1 MAQGTQSLT
10 SFSVILFYDHT
21 WPHRSPKFWLHVTFA
36 QFRDGEPNDSG
47 WPPCAHTFWL
57 LVSTGAQRMDRR
69 DPEWFVS
76 QFNWRKSLR
85 AWWMYVWL
93 PGILKSCFFFQKKFF
108 FFGII
113 KYWIKYIAS
122 VGEKLVGAVAFPLII
137 FCIWFN
143 NYHPNNS
150 VLNTSTTTTDPFQP
164 TFTTDIFIMLNHTH
178 TL

>member
-1 MAQGTQSLT
+1 MWSCFVTIPGPTEVLNFGSMWHLHSSEMENPMTAGG
-10 SFSVILFYDHT
+10 
-21 WPHRSPKFWLHVTFA
+21 LHVLT
-36 QFRDGEPNDSG
+36 PSG
-47 WPPCAHTFWL
+47 FWWARVHGGWIEEIRSGL
-57 LVSTGAQRMDRR
+57 FLSSTG
-69 DPEWFVS
+69 E
-76 QFNWRKSLR
+76 NH
-85 AWWMYVWL
+85 YVHDECMCGFLEYW
-93 PGILKSCFFFQKKFF
+93 KVAFSFKKNFF

-164 TFTTDIFIMLNHTH
+164 TFTTDIFIMLKYTH